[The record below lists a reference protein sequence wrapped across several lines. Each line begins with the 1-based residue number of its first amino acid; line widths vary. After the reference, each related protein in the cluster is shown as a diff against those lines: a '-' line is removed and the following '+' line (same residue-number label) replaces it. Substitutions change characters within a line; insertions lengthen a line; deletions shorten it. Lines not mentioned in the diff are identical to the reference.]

1 MQTYKV
7 EDVIVVYYNGF
18 KIKKYNFK
26 RQNTII
32 VKKHKMRGIDYLLYL
47 QITAN
52 RIFRTFGTLKYLYRA
67 GVIALMPTKSCLLWY
82 LLMGMAKKTWE
93 IESVL

>member
-1 MQTYKV
+1 MTTCPQTKQINYIYFYMQTYKV

-67 GVIALMPTKSCLLWY
+67 GVIALMPTKSCLL
-82 LLMGMAKKTWE
+82 
-93 IESVL
+93 